1 MAKLTRTCYLV
12 VSFISQTHR
21 AVESLDRL
29 DGGLVLLEVHET
41 EAAALAFDALLLRV
55 LALLH
60 LHLAAA
66 IKKNTHQIQTRTQT
80 RQNTVRNET
89 STSWDN
95 VRDYIGIL

>member
-66 IKKNTHQIQTRTQT
+66 IKKTHTKSRPGHKRDRIQS
-80 RQNTVRNET
+80 ET
-89 STSWDN
+89 KQAHHGTT
-95 VRDYIGIL
+95 